1 MKVKYV
7 RVHLKKEGSNRQY
20 ATDFIFDE
28 NMVGVDDL
36 HIITREGFV
45 TVNHLGPDG
54 TRQGKTWPAS
64 SVQEIT
70 TVL

>member
-7 RVHLKKEGSNRQY
+7 RVSLKKEATRQHF
-20 ATDFIFDE
+20 TDFVFDE
-28 NMVGVDDL
+28 GMIGVDDL

-45 TVNHLGPDG
+45 TVNHLSRDG

-70 TVL
+70 TIL

>member
-1 MKVKYV
+1 MKVQYV
-7 RVHLKKEGSNRQY
+7 RVSLKREATGQY

-45 TVNHLGPDG
+45 TVNHLGRDG

>member
-1 MKVKYV
+1 MGPHV
-7 RVHLKKEGSNRQY
+7 
-20 ATDFIFDE
+20 TDFIFDE
-28 NMVGVDDL
+28 SMIGVDDL

-45 TVNHLGPDG
+45 TVNHLGHDG
-54 TRQGKTWPAS
+54 TRHGKTWPAS

>member
-7 RVHLKKEGSNRQY
+7 RVSLKNEATGKY

-28 NMVGVDDL
+28 SMFGVDDL

-45 TVNHLGPDG
+45 TVNHLGSDG
-54 TRQGKTWPAS
+54 TRHGKTWPAS

>member
-7 RVHLKKEGSNRQY
+7 RVSLKKEATGQY

-45 TVNHLGPDG
+45 TVNHLGRDG

-64 SVQEIT
+64 SVHEIT

>member
-7 RVHLKKEGSNRQY
+7 RVHLKKEATGQHV
-20 ATDFIFDE
+20 TDFIFDE

-45 TVNHLGPDG
+45 TVNHLSRDG
-54 TRQGKTWPAS
+54 ARQGKTWPAS

-70 TVL
+70 TIL

>member
-1 MKVKYV
+1 MKVKFV
-7 RVHLKKEGSNRQY
+7 RVHLKKEPTWQHT
-20 ATDFIFDE
+20 TDFIFDE

-45 TVNHLGPDG
+45 TVNHLGRDG

>member
-7 RVHLKKEGSNRQY
+7 RVSFKREATGQY

-28 NMVGVDDL
+28 SMLGVDDL

-45 TVNHLGPDG
+45 TVNHLGRDG
-54 TRQGKTWPAS
+54 ARQGKTWPAS
-64 SVQEIT
+64 SVHEIT

>member
-7 RVHLKKEGSNRQY
+7 RVSLKREATGQY

-28 NMVGVDDL
+28 SMLGIDDI

-45 TVNHLGPDG
+45 TVNHLGSDG
-54 TRQGKTWPAS
+54 ARRGKTWPAS
-64 SVQEIT
+64 SVRDIDT
-70 TVL
+70 IL